1 MKINLQYIN
10 YQDRLLEILRQ
21 LHKYDKFRMYWD
33 QFIMNPD
40 PMRASDLLAVHA
52 EYKIHLKEMATARH
66 MLLKALSINKNNEI
80 AKNLLQVFF

>member
-1 MKINLQYIN
+1 
-10 YQDRLLEILRQ
+10 
-21 LHKYDKFRMYWD
+21 
-33 QFIMNPD
+33 MNPD